1 MIELEKEFVSGAG
14 GFSANPL
21 TYTQIKR
28 TEKAAVYM
36 RSQNGLPYDYETFL
50 IKIKSKGEYPLPNG
64 KVQVLTDDTEQ
75 YPTSSLWGRIAW
87 SYTNIGLAMVKF
99 HELIHGTVNE
109 EPHNTTD
116 DEVFHETSKEDAVAI
131 VNAGLHTNVP
141 EKSNSDD
148 LKPYKGQS
156 LLIPVGEFSTKQ
168 LAEHNKVQYPIAF
181 LFRKEMERSGKIKFH
196 RKQKAEG
203 RGKPTDIFV
212 SI

>member
-28 TEKAAVYM
+28 TDKAAVYM

-64 KVQVLTDDTEQ
+64 KFQVLTDDTEQ

-99 HELIHGTVNE
+99 HELIHGKIN
-109 EPHNTTD
+109 
-116 DEVFHETSKEDAVAI
+116 DEVINTDESVVDDSLPNQTDS
-131 VNAGLHTNVP
+131 VP
-141 EKSNSDD
+141 EKNNSDD

-168 LAEHNKVQYPIAF
+168 LAEHNKVQYPTAF